1 MIFITK
7 GETPLTETQL
17 SKRTQAYIDR
27 DWPQWRRER
36 SIRKQDGEFNEF
48 MEQVEADTDTN
59 RDNNLFNQQLK
70 DYKQATARLEQYVLS
85 DGREEVREMQPT
97 GEQTFNEDTMKMD
110 DVMHEVIVQTTIEP
124 LEPTIEQTVYSDE
137 AEPTVETVPNPLI
150 VQDEAE
156 RATAQAVIDATP
168 DEILE
173 AKL

>member
-1 MIFITK
+1 
-7 GETPLTETQL
+7 
-17 SKRTQAYIDR
+17 
-27 DWPQWRRER
+27 
-36 SIRKQDGEFNEF
+36 